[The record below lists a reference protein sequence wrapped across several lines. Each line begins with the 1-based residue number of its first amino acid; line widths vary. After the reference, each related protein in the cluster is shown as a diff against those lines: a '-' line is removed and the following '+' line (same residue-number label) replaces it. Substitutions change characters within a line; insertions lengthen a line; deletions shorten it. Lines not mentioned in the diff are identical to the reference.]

1 MGKMV
6 KGEVYA
12 VLFAALA
19 VRILYSASLFPE
31 TSTRHTISNQWSR
44 GTRKRGEKKRKSEPT
59 DRKRR
64 LCNATLQQ
72 NVWVEPTP
80 STDLLKLMQVKGVL
94 TNGNQVQGI
103 VL

>member
-1 MGKMV
+1 MAKLLLRGITNPIFVFLGNMPLGKMV

-72 NVWVEPTP
+72 NVWVEPIP
-80 STDLLKLMQVKGVL
+80 SSIK
-94 TNGNQVQGI
+94 
-103 VL
+103 